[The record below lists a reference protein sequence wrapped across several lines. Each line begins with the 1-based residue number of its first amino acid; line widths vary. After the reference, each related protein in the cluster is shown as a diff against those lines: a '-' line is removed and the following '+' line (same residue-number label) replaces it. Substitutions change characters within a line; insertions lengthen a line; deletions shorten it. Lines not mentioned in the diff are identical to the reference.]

1 MARFEPRFKR
11 SVAKDLRTL
20 PAKDVKKILKRIESL
35 GNDPR
40 GAGCIKLTGKEYYRV
55 RVGNYRVIYEVRDT
69 ELVALVIKVGHRGC
83 AYE

>member
-1 MARFEPRFKR
+1 MARFERRFKR

-20 PAKDVKKILKRIESL
+20 PAKDVQNILKRIEAL

-55 RVGNYRVIYEVRDT
+55 RVGIYRVIYEIRDK
-69 ELVALVIKVGHRGC
+69 ELVVLVIKVGHRGGV
-83 AYE
+83 YT